1 MTALLPRATLAA
13 GAIVRWHV
21 VTGWLRALA
30 GPVSPLRVLDAGCG
44 RGEYVLR
51 LARECPSARLVVG
64 VDQAGRDGIERP
76 RIGKRERSPYNGL
89 FNRPSEALAQ
99 VL

>member
-44 RGEYVLR
+44 RGEYVMR
-51 LARECPSARLVVG
+51 LAREFPSARLVVG
-64 VDQAGRDGIERP
+64 VDQAGRDGVSGFGAVP
-76 RIGKRERSPYNGL
+76 PD
-89 FNRPSEALAQ
+89 LASR
-99 VL
+99 VILRLAR